1 MSIFDE
7 LAEIERKKSSGS
19 TYPLNLHNATYH
31 LCMEDRY
38 LSAFTELWMSCYKPF
53 PFTMRDAS
61 RGVDGSI
68 VVSITDKDGEMIEF
82 IMKAVTRTSAR
93 VHVSKKA

>member
-1 MSIFDE
+1 MNILKE
-7 LAEIERKKSSGS
+7 LADIEARTRSNCSH
-19 TYPLNLHNATYH
+19 PLYLHNATYH

-38 LSAFTELWMSCYKPF
+38 LSTFTDLWISNYKPY
-53 PFTMRDAS
+53 PFIMRNAS

-68 VVSITDKDGEMIEF
+68 VVSIKDEDGEMIEF
-82 IMKAVTRTSAR
+82 IIKAVAQTNAR